1 MRNVFDQ
8 YSTPE
13 NRLTHAL
20 ATALDEDRKLLRSFI
35 GWVCGSVP
43 VGRLEVVEQQLPG
56 APELEE
62 EENERGSLPD
72 AWIQDGESWSLL
84 IESKI
89 ASSLRNDQLY
99 RHLRTAESRGFTD
112 VTLMT
117 IAITRPKRKLP
128 ERTKFREWSQVY
140 EWLNNQASRSDW
152 ANRAAKYFEV
162 AERKFSNEGYLR
174 EGSLTKFTG
183 FPFGNGEVYNYLQ
196 AKRLLQLA
204 LDELRQRE
212 DLIDLGI
219 NLKADGRAAI
229 TGSQEDSVWDYV
241 QLKGAPKIFTGYPH
255 LTLSVERDRLVAAV
269 TLPNEIQRRLRK
281 RIIDLG
287 YEGFHEVMAEIASNM
302 SSNLH
307 RYSGAAPI
315 LEARQRRYPSRGS
328 VPTTDARLTFD
339 LRTAVAGNGNRSKVK
354 SQPQWLRA
362 TFDAFV
368 NKRSNLQFAVGA
380 TFPYRTCK
388 ATAKRGILD
397 GIAAAWTGCS
407 PLLRTMG
414 LP

>member
-20 ATALDEDRKLLRSFI
+20 VTALDEDRKLLRSFVR
-35 GWVCGSVP
+35 WVCGNVP
-43 VGRLEVVEQQLPG
+43 AGGLEIVEQQLPG
-56 APELEE
+56 EPEPEE
-62 EENERGSLPD
+62 DENERGSLPD

-89 ASSLRNDQLY
+89 ASSLRNDQLR
-99 RHLRTAESRGFTD
+99 RHLRTAENRGFTD
-112 VTLMT
+112 VALMA
-117 IAITRPKRKLP
+117 IAITRPKRELP
-128 ERTKFREWSQVY
+128 ERTTFKEWSQVY
-140 EWLNNQASRSDW
+140 EWLDNQASRSDW

-162 AERKFSNEGYLR
+162 AERKLLNEGYLR

-196 AKRLLQLA
+196 AKRLLKLA

-212 DLIDLGI
+212 DLVDLGV
-219 NLKADGRAAI
+219 NPEAPRRVAI
-229 TGSQEDSVWDYV
+229 TRSQEDEVWHYL
-241 QLKGAPKIFTGYPH
+241 QLKGAPETFTSYPH
-255 LTLSVERDRLVAAV
+255 LTLSVQRDRLVAV
-269 TLPNEIQRRLRK
+269 VILPDKVQRRLYK
-281 RIIDLG
+281 KIIDLG
-287 YEGFHEVMAEIASNM
+287 YDGFSGVIAEIASNI

-315 LEARQRRYPSRGS
+315 LEARQRRYPSRRS
-328 VPTTDARLTFD
+328 VPTVDAHLTFD
-339 LRTAVAGNGNRSKVK
+339 LRTAFACNSNGSKVK

-368 NKRSNLQFAVGA
+368 NKRANLQLAVGA

-388 ATAKRGILD
+388 ATAERGILD
-397 GIAAAWTGCS
+397 GIAASWIGCS

-414 LP
+414 LS

>member
-1 MRNVFDQ
+1 M
-8 YSTPE
+8 
-13 NRLTHAL
+13 
-20 ATALDEDRKLLRSFI
+20 
-35 GWVCGSVP
+35 
-43 VGRLEVVEQQLPG
+43 
-56 APELEE
+56 
-62 EENERGSLPD
+62 
-72 AWIQDGESWSLL
+72 
-84 IESKI
+84 
-89 ASSLRNDQLY
+89 
-99 RHLRTAESRGFTD
+99 
-112 VTLMT
+112 
-117 IAITRPKRKLP
+117 
-128 ERTKFREWSQVY
+128 
-140 EWLNNQASRSDW
+140 
-152 ANRAAKYFEV
+152 
-162 AERKFSNEGYLR
+162 
-174 EGSLTKFTG
+174 TKFTG
-183 FPFGNGEVYNYLQ
+183 FPFGNSEVYNYLQ

-219 NLKADGRAAI
+219 NPKADGRAAI

-241 QLKGAPKIFTGYPH
+241 QLKGAPKIFTEYPH

-339 LRTAVAGNGNRSKVK
+339 LRTAVACNSNGSKVK
-354 SQPQWLRA
+354 FQPQWLQA

-368 NKRSNLQFAVGA
+368 NKRSNLQLAVGA

-388 ATAKRGILD
+388 ATAGRGILD
-397 GIAAAWTGCS
+397 GIAASWIGCS

>member
-20 ATALDEDRKLLRSFI
+20 ATALDEDRKLLTSFI
-35 GWVCGSVP
+35 GWVCGRVP
-43 VGRLEVVEQQLPG
+43 VGRLEIVEQQLPG
-56 APELEE
+56 APELDED
-62 EENERGSLPD
+62 ENERGSLPD

-89 ASSLRNDQLY
+89 ASPLRNDQLY

-128 ERTKFREWSQVY
+128 ERTEFREWSQVY

-212 DLIDLGI
+212 DLIDLGM
-219 NLKADGRAAI
+219 NPKAAGRAAI
-229 TGSQEDSVWDYV
+229 TGSQGDSVWDYL
-241 QLKGAPKIFTGYPH
+241 QLKGAPETSTGYPH
-255 LTLSVERDRLVAAV
+255 LTLSVERDRLVAV
-269 TLPNEIQRRLRK
+269 VILPDGIQRRLRK

-287 YEGFHEVMAEIASNM
+287 YEGFSEIMAEIASNM

-315 LEARQRRYPSRGS
+315 LEARQRRYPSRRS
-328 VPTTDARLTFD
+328 VPTTDAHLTFD
-339 LRTAVAGNGNRSKVK
+339 LRTAVACNSNGSKVK
-354 SQPQWLRA
+354 FQPQWLQA

-368 NKRSNLQFAVGA
+368 NKRSNLQLAVGA

-388 ATAKRGILD
+388 ATAGRGILD
-397 GIAAAWTGCS
+397 GIAASWIGCS